1 MEIKKEELSAL
12 FIALYAAKFPLNENK
27 LSEIA
32 GSSIIVDIMKR
43 IMSELG
49 IEYEFYIEDSPESSN
64 YIKKIIN
71 ESVRFDSLDDEI
83 KREFVEHLLYP
94 FKYSQGALSAFINGN
109 YKNVEERINELI
121 VSDEEKNILSEMRY
135 YKSFTKKNSYLK
147 GAYAIKQ
154 SIGVEINNTEIYGMQ
169 KLLSNLEK
177 NDDNQ
182 MIIVNVFLGKENNTG
197 SCAVFTDTDYK
208 TCYGLVKSLQ

>member
-1 MEIKKEELSAL
+1 MEIKKEELSTL
-12 FIALYAAKFPLNENK
+12 FIALYAAKFPLNEDK

-32 GSSIIVDIMKR
+32 GSSIIVDIMER

-94 FKYSQGALSAFINGN
+94 FKYSQEALSAFINGN

-121 VSDEEKNILSEMRY
+121 VSDEEKNILSKMY
-135 YKSFTKKNSYLK
+135 YFKSFIKESVHLK
-147 GAYAIKQ
+147 GENEIKL
-154 SIGVEINNTEIYGMQ
+154 SAGIKLDTIEIYGLQ
-169 KLLSNLEK
+169 KLLINLEK

-182 MIIVNVFLGKENNTG
+182 MVIVNVFLSKENNTG
-197 SCAVFTDTDYK
+197 PCVVFTDTDYK
-208 TCYGLVKSLQ
+208 TCYGLVKALQ